1 MDKNA
6 SLEEEYRKV
15 AAFKPLMESYKS
27 QIADLET
34 KATSR
39 NKAYETAMFELEQTR
54 TKLRIT
60 EEERAKDSEAL
71 ELYQERVRELELS
84 SHRPVASDQSK
95 RQSSHGAESSSLGR
109 GDEDEDLS
117 NRLGGELDDAL
128 SGTTMTDLKL
138 QIRKLN
144 RELEDLRTNQ
154 LDSSRVL
161 VLENLLDDA
170 NRMKARYE
178 ADYLASH
185 REKLVLQ
192 NELEEIRS
200 GKALGDGYVDAW
212 YTSILLLTL
221 LLPCRP
227 EAAIALRQRLNETI
241 NELDNLK
248 KDRTELEVQNNALS
262 RDLTIAKSDCLSCS
276 LSFALSLTQFDP
288 VALVNR
294 DQLDILAS
302 LRESVN
308 DDKVALEEELARLQ
322 QQLREAAEK
331 NRMQLEQINS
341 LLLEKVNLQSEGI
354 GQRERMLQRERDFG
368 YVLTCHTKRLA
379 DRSN

>member
-1 MDKNA
+1 VDKNA

-15 AAFKPLMESYKS
+15 AAFKPLMESYKN
-27 QIADLET
+27 QIADLES
-34 KATSR
+34 KAASR
-39 NKAYETAMFELEQTR
+39 NKAYETALFELEQTR
-54 TKLRIT
+54 TRLRIT

-84 SHRPVASDQSK
+84 SHRPIASDQSK
-95 RQSSHGAESSSLGR
+95 RQSSHGTESSPSGR
-109 GDEDEDLS
+109 GDEDEDFS

-128 SGTTMTDLKL
+128 AGTTLTDLKL
-138 QIRKLN
+138 QVRKLK
-144 RELEDLRTNQ
+144 RELEDSRTNQ

-192 NELEEIRS
+192 NKLEDIRS
-200 GKALGDGYVDAW
+200 GNALGDGYVGSW
-212 YTSILLLTL
+212 RNRTL
-221 LLPCRP
+221 LIRFLPRSP
-227 EAAIALRQRLNETI
+227 EAAIALRQRLNETVS
-241 NELDNLK
+241 ELDNLK
-248 KDRTELEVQNNALS
+248 RDHTELEVRNNALS
-262 RDLTIAKSDCLSCS
+262 RELTIAKSDCLSYPR
-276 LSFALSLTQFDP
+276 LFASSLTLFHP

-308 DDKVALEEELARLQ
+308 DDKLALEEEVARLQ
-322 QQLREAAEK
+322 QQSKEAAEK
-331 NRMQLEQINS
+331 NKMQLEQINS

-354 GQRERMLQRERDFG
+354 GQREKMLQRERDFG
-368 YVLTCHTKRLA
+368 CVSTCRMKHLA
-379 DRSN
+379 D